1 MSLVS
6 SITSIVPISTQEI
19 VRARIAEI
27 LAVELANQKIL
38 IEAEIDLEELKPT
51 PDLIKIKELNR
62 YLDSIPA
69 VIYEERVL
77 PPDVQDMPYLNI
89 YLNENMPI
97 DAVSDSTMI
106 GITKFT
112 IESWQSSV
120 TIGSERGDKN
130 AAVKLQRLIN
140 ACVKIIMD
148 RKYKFLAL
156 DSNIGHRQ
164 ITRIATVPPQKNPQL
179 MDNEMY
185 GVIEMSVKI
194 SDGVPTYN
202 GVLLDRNTT
211 KVEIN
216 DKAAYTWII

>member
-6 SITSIVPISTQEI
+6 SITSIVPISTQEV

-27 LAVELANQKIL
+27 LAVELLNQKIL
-38 IEAEIDLEELKPT
+38 LTAEINNELFKPN
-51 PDLIKIKELNR
+51 PDLNKVKELDIYYN
-62 YLDSIPA
+62 SIPNK
-69 VIYEERVL
+69 IFEERVL
-77 PPDVQDMPYLNI
+77 PPDEQEMPYLNI
-89 YLNENMPI
+89 YFNENMPI
-97 DAVSDSTMI
+97 DAVSDSSMI

-112 IESWQSSV
+112 IEGWQSSA
-120 TIGSERGDKN
+120 TIDNERGDKY
-130 AAVKLQRLIN
+130 ASIKLQRLLN
-140 ACVKIIMD
+140 NCVKIIMD

-156 DSNIGHRQ
+156 DNNIGYRQ
-164 ITRIATVPPQKNPQL
+164 ITRIATVPPQKNPQN

-211 KVEIN
+211 NVEIN